1 MLTRTDKISLTLIFI
16 FSTINLFWVYSL
28 PVLPFVDLP
37 FHLAESV
44 IIKNFDNPA
53 LLFNKFFAIPTFI
66 KSNIFYM
73 YFCSLRIFPN
83 VEFASRVFYSLYIFI
98 FPLSVFVLI
107 RTLKRNTL
115 FSLLSFLFLINH
127 NVHWGFVSYTMSVP
141 VLFLTFTSFYQ
152 YYIQNKHKHAYFI
165 WLLFIFTFT
174 LHFQMAIFSI
184 LIFSLLT
191 LIYQRNN
198 YRQIFIN
205 FLSVIPVLTIMIYA
219 YLQDC
224 QGSTIP
230 LLPYMLT
237 YYTSSY
243 FATLLERFMILLV
256 IDNSFI
262 LGGPNGAYHSLLL
275 TIPIILYFIY
285 FMIKSMTTSLLNTV
299 NNKFLFILTGITFAC
314 YVFLPDIIP
323 GQNVIFERYSVILFL
338 LIITL
343 VSSIKLSVKTFYYY
357 QIIIPL
363 FVLVQSLFIMDYMF
377 DFKKSTSDF
386 NKDIFPF
393 TSSQKLAGVILDN
406 DFRGSKIYAHFPM
419 YYTVWNNGVT
429 TGLIDYRFGFIKR
442 NVSVDTLPQYKEWI
456 DNSINFDEYYKPVD
470 FLLVKSKEDLMFNN
484 FSINKQ
490 SGQWKLY
497 RSNYRH

>member
-1 MLTRTDKISLTLIFI
+1 MTRTDKISLTLIFI
-16 FSTINLFWVYSL
+16 FSALNLFWVYSL

-53 LLFNKFFAIPTFI
+53 LFFSRFFAIPTLI

-73 YFCSLRIFPN
+73 YFCSLSIFPN
-83 VEFASRVFYSLYIFI
+83 VEFASRIFYSIYIFI

-107 RTLKRNTL
+107 KTLKGNTA
-115 FSLLSFLFLINH
+115 FSLLSFIFLINH
-127 NVHWGFVSYTMSVP
+127 NVHWGFVSYTVSVP
-141 VLFLTFTSFYQ
+141 VLILTFTSFYQ
-152 YYIQNKHKHAYFI
+152 YFIQNKRKHAYFI
-165 WLLFIFTFT
+165 WILFIITFT

-191 LIYQRNN
+191 LIYQR
-198 YRQIFIN
+198 REVKQIIIN
-205 FLSVIPVLTIMIYA
+205 IASVLPVLAIMVYA
-219 YLQDC
+219 YLQDS
-224 QGSTIP
+224 QGGTTP

-237 YYTSSY
+237 YYTSNY
-243 FATLLERFMILLV
+243 FTTLLDRFMILLV

-275 TIPIILYFIY
+275 TIPIVLFFIY
-285 FMIKSMTTSLLNTV
+285 FLIKSKSASLLNTV

-343 VSSIKLSVKTFYYY
+343 ISAIRLSDKSFKYI

-363 FVLVQSLFIMDYMF
+363 LILAQSVIILDYML

-386 NKDIFPF
+386 NKDIFPN
-393 TSSQKLAGVILDN
+393 TSNQKLAGIMLDN

-419 YYTVWNNGVT
+419 YYTVWYNGIT
-429 TGLIDYRFGFIKR
+429 AGLIDYRFGLIKR
-442 NVSVDTLPQYKEWI
+442 NVSVDTLPVYKEWI

-470 FLLVKSKEDLMFNN
+470 FLLVKSREDLKFNN
-484 FSINKQ
+484 FSPEKE
-490 SGQWKLY
+490 SGKWKLY
-497 RSNYRH
+497 KSNR

>member
-1 MLTRTDKISLTLIFI
+1 MTRTDKISLTLIFI
-16 FSTINLFWVYSL
+16 FSAINIFWVYSL

-37 FHLAESV
+37 FHLAESI

-53 LLFNKFFAIPTFI
+53 LLFNKFFAIPTLI

-73 YFCSLRIFPN
+73 YFCSLSIFPN
-83 VEFASRVFYSLYIFI
+83 VEFASRIFYSIYILI
-98 FPLSVFVLI
+98 FPLSVFTLI
-107 RTLKRNTL
+107 KTLKGNTL

-141 VLFLTFTSFYQ
+141 VLFLTFSSFYQ
-152 YYIQNKHKHAYFI
+152 YFIQNKLKYAYYIWIMFI
-165 WLLFIFTFT
+165 ITFT

-191 LIYQRNN
+191 LVYQWRELK
-198 YRQIFIN
+198 QIIIN
-205 FLSVIPVLTIMIYA
+205 IASVLPVLAIMVYA
-219 YLQDC
+219 YLQDSH
-224 QGSTIP
+224 GDTTP
-230 LLPYMLT
+230 LLPYMLS
-237 YYTSSY
+237 YYTSNY
-243 FATLLERFMILLV
+243 FTTLLDRFMILLV

-262 LGGPNGAYHSLLL
+262 LGGPNGAYHSLIL
-275 TIPIILYFIY
+275 TIPIVLFFIY
-285 FMIKSMTTSLLNTV
+285 FLIKSKTASLIYTV

-314 YVFLPDIIP
+314 YIFLPDIIP

-343 VSSIKLSVKTFYYY
+343 ISAIRSSDKSFKYI

-363 FVLVQSLFIMDYMF
+363 LILAQSVIILDYML

-386 NKDIFPF
+386 SKDIFPN
-393 TSSQKLAGVILDN
+393 TSKRKLAGIMLDN

-419 YYTVWNNGVT
+419 YYTVWYNGIT
-429 TGLIDYRFGFIKR
+429 AGLIDYRFGLIKR
-442 NVSVDTLPQYKEWI
+442 NVSVDTLPVYKEWI

-470 FLLVKSKEDLMFNN
+470 FLLVKSREDLKLQN
-484 FSINKQ
+484 FSPERE
-490 SGQWKLY
+490 SGKWKLY
-497 RSNYRH
+497 KSNKDL